1 MNIQVPSYDE
11 RNNAA
16 EKSVQVLY
24 QTNMNGTDERNVE
37 SHVRKSRIKSVTDAL
52 VVVMNPAKAEG
63 AKGSNGLVI
72 KFLHNQSR
80 SIGRN
85 DEII

>member
-1 MNIQVPSYDE
+1 MGRTNELLNP
-11 RNNAA
+11 
-16 EKSVQVLY
+16 LY
-24 QTNMNGTDERNVE
+24 ETVALL
-37 SHVRKSRIKSVTDAL
+37 SVTDAL